1 MSSFANFFLRNKSI
15 LSLRL
20 ESSISWNTR
29 NFFRLCFFIFQAWK
43 VPSWN
48 IRSFFK
54 KQFHFLKYKKNSFWE
69 NIRIFLILGLE
80 SFISQSIRKTFFW
93 ENIRHFLGWIFP
105 FYYNY
110 LSLGWKEVQAAPK
123 STTVARGREIWFFR
137 NPLLEDTWIL
147 EEKEGFHAIKC
158 LTLWRKGYEKMSG
171 LQWIFSMIYKPPI
184 HSALNSL
191 ASPKIYQGQL
201 LWNLLFMMV
210 ATVTWCH
217 HSG

>member
-110 LSLGWKEVQAAPK
+110 LSLGWKEAQAAPK
-123 STTVARGREIWFFR
+123 STTVARGGEIWFFR
-137 NPLLEDTWIL
+137 NPLNIGRERRLSCHKMFNPM
-147 EEKEGFHAIKC
+147 KERLRENEWVAVNIF
-158 LTLWRKGYEKMSG
+158 YD
-171 LQWIFSMIYKPPI
+171 LQTANPFSFKF
-184 HSALNSL
+184 SCFS
-191 ASPKIYQGQL
+191 
-201 LWNLLFMMV
+201 
-210 ATVTWCH
+210 
-217 HSG
+217 